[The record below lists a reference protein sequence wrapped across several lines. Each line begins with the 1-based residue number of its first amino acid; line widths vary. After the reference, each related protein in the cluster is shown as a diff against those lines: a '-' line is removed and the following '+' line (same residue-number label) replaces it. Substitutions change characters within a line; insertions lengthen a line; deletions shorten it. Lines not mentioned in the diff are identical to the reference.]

1 MKKTL
6 VIQQNKNVQNNQK
19 IQEKANRFTRKP
31 NNDLK
36 IDTLNDIWEL
46 GIDPEITVI
55 WLNTFNKIVYPC

>member
-1 MKKTL
+1 MDRIIRKFRK
-6 VIQQNKNVQNNQK
+6 
-19 IQEKANRFTRKP
+19 KANRYTRKP